1 MHRRAKGLHKC
12 AWACL
17 CKVLA
22 RAPLARWWI
31 YQRERFPLLAHGP
44 LVLAFSLSALSVS
57 GALRGTPLSEGR
69 LSGFSL
75 SAGAVAFGSSLLF
88 FLLLRVADEFK
99 DFADD
104 CRYRPYRAVPRGL
117 VSLRELGVL
126 GLGAAAVQLALALAL
141 SPRLVPLLALVW
153 GYFALMSAEFFAPE
167 RLRRRPLLYLVSH
180 MAIVPLIDLYAT
192 ACDWM
197 VAGAPPPAG
206 LEWFCAASFFNGVV
220 IEIGRKVRAPE
231 DEEPG
236 VETYTALWGRPGA
249 MLAWTSALVLAAL
262 TGGVTGVLVGA
273 GGLLVGVFAVFCLV
287 GGVLAVGF
295 ARRPEGRAKTVEAFS
310 GGWTL
315 ALYLGLGLS
324 AHLG

>member
-1 MHRRAKGLHKC
+1 MQIE
-12 AWACL
+12 
-17 CKVLA
+17 A

-44 LVLAFSLSALSVS
+44 LVMAFSLSALSVS
-57 GALRGTPLSEGR
+57 SGLRGT
-69 LSGFSL
+69 SGFSFG
-75 SAGAVAFGSSLLF
+75 AGAVALGSSLIF
-88 FLLLRVADEFK
+88 FLLLRVAYEFK

-104 CRYRPYRAVPRGL
+104 CRYRPYRPVQRGL

-126 GLGAAAVQLALALAL
+126 GVGAAAVQLALALAL
-141 SPRLVPLLALVW
+141 SPNLIPLLIGVW

-192 ACDWM
+192 ACDWL

-206 LEWFCAASFFNGVV
+206 LEWFCAASFFNGIV

-231 DEEPG
+231 DEEAG
-236 VETYTALWGRPGA
+236 VETYTALWGRPRA
-249 MLAWTSALVLAAL
+249 MLAWTFALVLAAL
-262 TGGVTGVLVGA
+262 TGSVTGVLLGA
-273 GGLLVGVFAVFCLV
+273 GWLLAGVFAAFCLV
-287 GGVLAVGF
+287 GGVLAAWFV
-295 ARRPEGRAKTVEAFS
+295 RRPAGRAKTVEAFS

-315 ALYLGLGLS
+315 TLYLGLGLS
-324 AHLG
+324 AHFG

>member
-1 MHRRAKGLHKC
+1 MQIE
-12 AWACL
+12 
-17 CKVLA
+17 A

-31 YQRERFPLLAHGP
+31 YQRERFPLLAHSP
-44 LVLAFSLSALSVS
+44 LVVAFSLSALSVS
-57 GALRGTPLSEGR
+57 GALRGT
-69 LSGFSL
+69 SGFSL
-75 SAGAVAFGSSLLF
+75 GAGAVAFGSSLLF

-104 CRYRPYRAVPRGL
+104 CRYRPYRPVPRGL

-126 GLGAAAVQLALALAL
+126 GIGAVAAQLALALAL
-141 SPRLVPLLALVW
+141 SPRLVPLLVGVW
-153 GYFALMSAEFFAPE
+153 GYFVLMSAEFFASE
-167 RLRRRPLLYLVSH
+167 RLRTRPLLYLVSH

-206 LEWFCAASFFNGVV
+206 LEWFCAASFFNGIV

-236 VETYTALWGRPGA
+236 VETYTALWGRSRA

-262 TGGVTGVLVGA
+262 TGGVTGWLLDA
-273 GGLLVGVFAVFCLV
+273 GGLLAGVFAAFCLV
-287 GGVLAVGF
+287 GGVLAAGF
-295 ARRPEGRAKTVEAFS
+295 ARRPEGRAKTVETFS

-324 AHLG
+324 AHLN